1 MPTIAEQLSELVSQK
16 SKLAENLTIKGVA
29 STSSEKLNTLVP
41 KVLQIEGG
49 GIDTSDA
56 TAEPNKILQ
65 GYTAYVKGQKVEG
78 NIESIDAQ
86 TVIPSMV
93 DQEIT
98 SGKYLSGNIIIKGD
112 SDLLPEN
119 IKLGVDIFGVV
130 GTYSGSS
137 VTEMTLLDTNSF
149 TSKDETAAAYG
160 TSIYIKDVDADF
172 ATLQS
177 VYDSYGGSTALNN
190 FISDATSKYGI
201 FMSNWTANEGA
212 TKLLFMQPITC
223 SGNVIFIFNCHI
235 STWMNQTVN
244 IRFIEA
250 SGDTIEEVISS
261 IQTKIDAEDYA
272 HTKSFVYVG
281 GNDLTDVL
289 VSTSVPNGTYYIV
302 LDGTIKGDNS
312 NFTYNKVEF
321 INY

>member
-130 GTYSGSS
+130 GTYSGNS

-149 TSKDETAAAYG
+149 TSKDETVAAYG
-160 TSIYIKDVDADF
+160 TSFMYIDV
-172 ATLQS
+172 
-177 VYDSYGGSTALNN
+177 
-190 FISDATSKYGI
+190 
-201 FMSNWTANEGA
+201 
-212 TKLLFMQPITC
+212 P
-223 SGNVIFIFNCHI
+223 
-235 STWMNQTVN
+235 
-244 IRFIEA
+244 
-250 SGDTIEEVISS
+250 
-261 IQTKIDAEDYA
+261 
-272 HTKSFVYVG
+272 
-281 GNDLTDVL
+281 
-289 VSTSVPNGTYYIV
+289 
-302 LDGTIKGDNS
+302 
-312 NFTYNKVEF
+312 
-321 INY
+321 